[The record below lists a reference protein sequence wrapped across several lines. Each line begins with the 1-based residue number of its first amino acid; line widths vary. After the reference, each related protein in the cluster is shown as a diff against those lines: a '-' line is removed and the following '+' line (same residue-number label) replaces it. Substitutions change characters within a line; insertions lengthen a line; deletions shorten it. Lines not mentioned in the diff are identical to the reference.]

1 MNLQDICVTK
11 NQIKELMEI
20 KTGLKHL
27 SPKFSWE
34 TKNAINSIK
43 ILKMRANYSHV
54 PNKRVVCVVTSLRRP
69 YA

>member
-54 PNKRVVCVVTSLRRP
+54 PNKRVVCVVTRLRRP